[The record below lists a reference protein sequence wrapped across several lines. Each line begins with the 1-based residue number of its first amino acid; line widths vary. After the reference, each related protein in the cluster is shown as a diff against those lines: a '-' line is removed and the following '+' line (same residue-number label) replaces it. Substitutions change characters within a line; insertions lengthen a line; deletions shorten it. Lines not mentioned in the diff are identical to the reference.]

1 MKKKV
6 NVVAIIP
13 ARSGSKGIK
22 NKNIQ
27 KIKNKPLL
35 AWTIDICK
43 KSKKIDYFFVLTDS
57 KTYAKLAIKYG
68 AQVPFDR
75 PRSIS
80 QDNSTDIEFVKYSLL
95 KLSEINIYPII
106 IINLR
111 PTTPFRDPKII
122 DRAIET
128 FKKNF
133 YKYTSLRSVEE
144 MSETA
149 LKSVFLENEIL
160 KPLYKQYSMDD
171 INSSRQKFK
180 KTYFPN
186 GYIDI
191 YKVSHI
197 QRKKTL
203 LGNKVLAFHT
213 ERTIEIDSYYDLK
226 LARKVV

>member
-1 MKKKV
+1 MKKKI

-13 ARSGSKGIK
+13 ARSGSKGVK

-35 AWTIDICK
+35 AWTIDTCK

-57 KTYAKLAIKYG
+57 KTYAKVARKYG

-75 PRSIS
+75 PKSIS
-80 QDNSTDIEFVKYSLL
+80 QDNSTDMEFVKYSLL
-95 KLSEINIYPII
+95 KLSEMNIYPTI

-111 PTTPFRDPKII
+111 PTTPFRNSRII
-122 DRAIET
+122 DKAIEN

-133 YKYTSLRSVEE
+133 EKNTSLRSVEE
-144 MSETA
+144 MSETS
-149 LKSVFLENEIL
+149 LKSVFVKNGML
-160 KPLYKQYSMDD
+160 KPLYKKYSMDD

-191 YKVSHI
+191 YKVSNI
-197 QRKKTL
+197 QKKKTL
-203 LGNKVLAFHT
+203 LGNRVLAFYT

-226 LARKVV
+226 LARKMI